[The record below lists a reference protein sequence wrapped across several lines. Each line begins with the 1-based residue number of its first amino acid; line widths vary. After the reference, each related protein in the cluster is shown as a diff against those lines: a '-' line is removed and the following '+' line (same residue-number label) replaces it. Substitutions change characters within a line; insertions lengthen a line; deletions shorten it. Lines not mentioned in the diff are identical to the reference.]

1 MSLTHSIIWD
11 GHFIQEVPNAFAQ
24 AEQAAGRAQ
33 IFEGPAGYQPYF
45 TMLPLSAFPFSY
57 SFSPLD
63 LIRPGDLAGL
73 YNPNDINSLFQT
85 SAGPVVPVTGDGDIV
100 QFIVDENGQ
109 FNLSRTAAGDSA
121 VYEGGLLAFDPAR
134 ANGRMSIRSGNLS
147 SLDKVTIVCGACV
160 NFAEGSPSN
169 NNTLISLAIMNALG
183 TVGITLGLT
192 QRTDGLIRPQLWSGA
207 SGFVQPPDQ
216 PAPPSNQ
223 PFCLGARFDSSFTEQ
238 QLILN
243 DDTWDLTSGYSAPGS
258 ATFRIQ
264 SFMLAGQTTP
274 FTGLG
279 PTFFINR
286 WLSDYELRQLK
297 TWMLENTP
305 TP

>member
-45 TMLPLSAFPFSY
+45 TMLPLSAFPFTY

-63 LIRPGDLAGL
+63 LINPGDFAGF
-73 YNPNDINSLFQT
+73 YNPNIIGSLFQT
-85 SAGPVVPVTGDGDIV
+85 SAGPVVPVTGDGDVV
-100 QFIVDENGQ
+100 QFIVDQDDQ
-109 FNLSRTAAGDSA
+109 FDLSRTAAGDSA
-121 VYEGGLLAFDPAR
+121 IFEGGLLAFDPAR
-134 ANGRMSIRSGNLS
+134 TNGRMSIRSGNISALGQ
-147 SLDKVTIVCGACV
+147 VTIVCGAYI

-169 NNTLISLAIMNALG
+169 NNALISLALLNALG
-183 TVGITLGLT
+183 TVGIIVELQ
-192 QRTDGLIRPQLWSGA
+192 QRTGNLLRPQIFTGA
-207 SGFVQPPDQ
+207 GFIATPDQ
-216 PAPPSNQ
+216 TPPPSDQ
-223 PFCLGARFDSSFTEQ
+223 SFCFGGRFNSTLSEQ
-238 QLILN
+238 QLFLN
-243 DDTWDLTSGYSAPGS
+243 DDTWDLTSVYSPPGS
-258 ATFRIQ
+258 GTFRIQ
-264 SFMLAGQTTP
+264 SFMLAGQDIP

-286 WLSDYELRQLK
+286 WLTDYELSQLK
-297 TWMLENTP
+297 TWMRENTQ